1 MGFSYAG
8 NLGGAGAPVV
18 QRHLIN
24 ETCYTGQL
32 LMFQKPTTDGVNI
45 GGTVRI
51 VDAAAE
57 AHEDAFP
64 IGGIVSGVVDASRT
78 YVKSVSGTQQYG
90 DRSTYTTT
98 LADVLANGP
107 GEVEVTLIIPG
118 ITLVRAPIF
127 NGAWGTALTEQVA
140 TTTDATGV
148 TITATGDAITDIA
161 DDMAI
166 AYCRSGASRGEYRV
180 VTTSTSTTAN
190 VVLIPFSKG
199 IVAGDVFVIASCVP
213 GLASLQIPATADC
226 IDGNVISNVGYD
238 VFYHQVNL
246 QESGKEFAIFTL
258 WNGYHI
264 HT

>member
-1 MGFSYAG
+1 MGFAYAG

-18 QRHLIN
+18 QKHLIN

-51 VDAAAE
+51 ADVAAS

-64 IGGIVSGVVDASRT
+64 IGGIVGGVVDDSRT
-78 YVKSVSGTQQYG
+78 YVKSVSGTAQYG

-98 LADVLANGP
+98 QADVLANGP
-107 GEVEVTLIIPG
+107 GEVEVILIIPG
-118 ITLVRAPIF
+118 ITLVRVPIY
-127 NGAWGTALTEQVA
+127 NGAWGTALTVQTNTAASAGGTLV
-140 TTTDATGV
+140 TDA
-148 TITATGDAITDIA
+148 ANLITDIA
-161 DDMAI
+161 DDMAV
-166 AYCRSGASRGEYRV
+166 AYCRSGANRGLYRV
-180 VTTSTSTTAN
+180 VTTTTTSVST
-190 VVLIPFSKG
+190 VLVPFPNA
-199 IVAGDVFVIASCVP
+199 IAVGDQFVIASCVP
-213 GLASLQIPATADC
+213 GLGSLQFPATADC

-246 QESGKEFAIFTL
+246 EESGKEFAVFSL

-264 HT
+264 HA